1 MARAVSAGVGAM
13 AVLAGAVMCHAAAG
27 TAEKTQHGQQR
38 SPRRGIENVE
48 PLEPLPTLSNLP
60 STFKSP
66 HEFECVR
73 TGLCVRVMWSWGT
86 RKERASSTSDYLSM
100 EDGRVTPLVSSSPL
114 PMPGYSPNPESS
126 TPRDGLRA
134 RFRNGCLLQLLR
146 RQTPTAVS
154 SAGEN
159 VEALRRRWAS
169 EKQMLIADCTA
180 ARSELATLTQTLNG
194 WQALVRDILFY
205 GGLHG
210 RAAEMTAQFAE
221 QLRGSLGEL
230 EIVQEVEVTELHL
243 PSAPD
248 HSPQVRLIK
257 YCGPELSEWN
267 VLWEPSNAQVKRCQ
281 AEYCW

>member
-1 MARAVSAGVGAM
+1 MVLGNTEGARFLDERLLVDGGWASNPARLLEPAADAGV
-13 AVLAGAVMCHAAAG
+13 LAQPRKLHTTGWPARSVS
-27 TAEKTQHGQQR
+27 QR
-38 SPRRGIENVE
+38 
-48 PLEPLPTLSNLP
+48 
-60 STFKSP
+60 
-66 HEFECVR
+66 
-73 TGLCVRVMWSWGT
+73 
-86 RKERASSTSDYLSM
+86 
-100 EDGRVTPLVSSSPL
+100 
-114 PMPGYSPNPESS
+114 
-126 TPRDGLRA
+126 
-134 RFRNGCLLQLLR
+134 LLQLLR

-154 SAGEN
+154 PAGEN

-267 VLWEPSNAQVKRCQ
+267 VLWEHSNAQVKRCQ